1 MKRLEISVLLMM
13 LFSSFSPVM
22 FKNDQKK
29 HPRVKQAY
37 TDKEANVKAL
47 LLNNDLDIKK
57 LRIYLRAFKAEQK
70 LELWAKD
77 QDDATYKLIREYD
90 ICQTSGTLGPK
101 RMEGDL
107 QMPEG
112 FYYINHFNPLS
123 NFYLSLGINYPN
135 ASDKILGVKGKLG
148 SAIYIHGS
156 CVTIGCYPIT
166 DDKIKELYVFCV
178 EARENGQSEIP
189 VTIYPA
195 KLTDKQYTQLT
206 SQYKTD
212 TDKINLWADLKKAYD
227 YFTTHKALP
236 KVQFLASGRHNII

>member
-1 MKRLEISVLLMM
+1 MVLE
-13 LFSSFSPVM
+13 SFTTLS
-22 FKNDQKK
+22 FKDDQKK

-37 TDKEANVKAL
+37 TDKEADAKAL
-47 LLNNDLDIKK
+47 LLKNDLDIKK
-57 LRIYLRAFKAEQK
+57 LRIYLRAYKAEQK

-112 FYYINHFNPLS
+112 FYYINHFNPQS

-156 CVTIGCYPIT
+156 CVTIGCFPIT
-166 DDKIKELYVFCV
+166 DDKIKELYLLCV
-178 EARENGQSEIP
+178 EAKNNGQAEIP
-189 VTIYPA
+189 VTVYPA
-195 KLTDKQYTQLT
+195 KLTDKQYATLT
-206 SQYKTD
+206 NQYKSD
-212 TDKINLWADLKKAYD
+212 TGKTNLWADLKQAYD
-227 YFTTHKALP
+227 YFEKNSKLP
-236 KVQFLASGRHNII
+236 KVSFLKTGRHRVE